1 MISLESLTL
10 FGFLLDKIEIS
21 LYFKEQ
27 GYNNWRE
34 KERNVCQRKQVGTSN
49 KTSSPITHF
58 K

>member
-21 LYFKEQ
+21 LYFNEK

-34 KERNVCQRKQVGTSN
+34 KKEECMPKKNT
-49 KTSSPITHF
+49 
-58 K
+58 